1 MKKNQIKKSILCV
14 GDIILDSYQDG
25 KIDRISPEAPIP
37 VLKILR
43 KDKKFIG
50 GSGNVARNISAAGES
65 CHLIS
70 VIGVDENAITLRKL
84 CKEIPNLSVDL
95 IKDKNRPTT
104 FKKRFVSGS
113 QQILRV
119 DEEKNHSIDISI
131 EKEIIKRFEAKISE
145 FKVVVISD
153 YNKGMLT
160 KSLLK
165 KIITFSKKKK

>member
-104 FKKRFVSGS
+104 FKKRFG
-113 QQILRV
+113 I
-119 DEEKNHSIDISI
+119 KN
-131 EKEIIKRFEAKISE
+131 
-145 FKVVVISD
+145 
-153 YNKGMLT
+153 
-160 KSLLK
+160 
-165 KIITFSKKKK
+165 

>member
-1 MKKNQIKKSILCV
+1 MKKNKIKKSILCV

-25 KIDRISPEAPIP
+25 QIDRISPEAPIP
-37 VLKILR
+37 VLKIFQ

-165 KIITFSKKKK
+165 KIITF